1 MEQQKH
7 NTGWQ
12 ALIDFQNQDS
22 DYHFSKALDVPNLNL
37 ASANLLH
44 FFEMFPVKSSKN
56 TKLFLV
62 VGGYLTSEVFFKGCN
77 SSRHS
82 RMSWCLNTIRK
93 WTVRN
98 PGHETPMDRKNFSNS
113 SRSSVDEGKPQSVF
127 RPWKTPSRD
136 TFFNSKTHIRKT
148 A

>member
-62 VGGYLTSEVFFKGCN
+62 VGGYLTSEVFLKGV
-77 SSRHS
+77 
-82 RMSWCLNTIRK
+82 
-93 WTVRN
+93 TVAAIAEWVGVSI
-98 PGHETPMDRKNFSNS
+98 PFGSGQFETP
-113 SRSSVDEGKPQSVF
+113 
-127 RPWKTPSRD
+127 D
-136 TFFNSKTHIRKT
+136 TKHQWIEKIFLT
-148 A
+148 AVALR